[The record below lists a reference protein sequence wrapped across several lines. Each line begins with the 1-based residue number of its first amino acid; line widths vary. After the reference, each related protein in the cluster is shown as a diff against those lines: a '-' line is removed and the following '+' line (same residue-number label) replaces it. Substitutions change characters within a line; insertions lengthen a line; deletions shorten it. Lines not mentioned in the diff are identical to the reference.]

1 MVTPIRAVPL
11 TYAELKADIEGGV
24 YPHERSWID
33 FKRRLY
39 PENGD
44 AAARDKVSQELARD
58 MASMAERGGFLIYG
72 VKEDKARHTFT
83 VDEMPL
89 PVGLHET
96 VDAVARDRITPPLT
110 VVPTLVPDPGTGNT
124 AGFLVVEIP
133 ESPDSPHMTD
143 FTYWGRSET
152 GRVRLGDDQV
162 ERLIIARTRRYQR
175 LPEEMRATAEV
186 DPLRGSNRWVS
197 HFYFTAVPTRGWPE
211 MFAGYTR
218 DPEARTRL
226 LHRCAELERQIGSVG
241 KNQRPWPTV
250 LGGFV
255 KTRRTQKVPAG
266 WLDTWPGQTVEGKG
280 WTIGVDDDGPVRL
293 IDLAAGTGSPPGP
306 ASDFLDEVRVLYRAR
321 DMIRLTAALADDVS
335 YAGNWLIGIFLD
347 GLYGCRSRLTD
358 PDDETGSFEDY
369 DYSSGTQATGLQLRS
384 QAELIT
390 SRLLRKLLRGL
401 GTEFLLAQPPFGQ
414 D

>member
-1 MVTPIRAVPL
+1 MRAVPL
-11 TYAELKADIEGGV
+11 AYAALKAGIEGGA

-58 MASMAERGGFLIYG
+58 MASMAERGGYLVYG

-110 VVPTLVPDPGTGNT
+110 VVPTLVPNPGTGNT
-124 AGFLVVEIP
+124 EGFLVVEIP
-133 ESPDSPHMTD
+133 ESADSPHMTD

-162 ERLIIARTRRYQR
+162 ERLIIARSRRYER
-175 LPEEMRATAEV
+175 LPEGMRATTEV
-186 DPLRGSNRWVS
+186 DPLAGSSRWVS
-197 HFYFTAVPTRGWPE
+197 HLYFTAMPTRGWPE
-211 MFAGYTR
+211 MFARYAS
-218 DPEARTRL
+218 DSEARTRL
-226 LHRCAELERQIGSVG
+226 LHRCTELERKIRLAGHDE
-241 KNQRPWPTV
+241 RPWPTV
-250 LGGFV
+250 LGGFA

-266 WLDTWPGQTVEGKG
+266 WLDTWPGQAVEGKG
-280 WTIGVDDDGPVRL
+280 WTIGVDDDGPIRL

-306 ASDFLDEVRVLYRAR
+306 ASDFLNEPRVLYRTR
-321 DMIRLTAALADDVS
+321 DMIRLTAALADDVG
-335 YAGNWLIGIFLD
+335 YLGNWLIGVSLD
-347 GLYGCRSRLTD
+347 GLYGCRSRLT
-358 PDDETGSFEDY
+358 ETGDESGSFQDY

-390 SRLLRKLLRGL
+390 CRLLRKLLRGI
-401 GTEFLLAQPPFGQ
+401 GTEFLLARQPFGQ
-414 D
+414 DT